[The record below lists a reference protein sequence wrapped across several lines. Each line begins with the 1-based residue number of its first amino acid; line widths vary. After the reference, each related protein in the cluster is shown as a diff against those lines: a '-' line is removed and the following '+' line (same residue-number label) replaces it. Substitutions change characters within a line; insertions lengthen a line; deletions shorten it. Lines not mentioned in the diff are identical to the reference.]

1 MTMRSRDL
9 SSIGGETDQNLP
21 DDNMFEQE
29 GEEAEQTDNE
39 DNEENEE
46 SDEESG
52 TENEAEEEK
61 LTAQRPPPVKVSY
74 VNLKSHFKVSPVN
87 VKLASIP
94 LSFSVQIKGIF
105 VSSKKFLYILVL

>member
-29 GEEAEQTDNE
+29 AGEEGAEQTGNEE
-39 DNEENEE
+39 DNAGNEE

-61 LTAQRPPPVKVSY
+61 STCPPPVKVSHY
-74 VNLKSHFKVSPVN
+74 QPYSYH
-87 VKLASIP
+87 
-94 LSFSVQIKGIF
+94 
-105 VSSKKFLYILVL
+105 